1 MTEEEATEHAPVR
14 HPGRKPVF
22 VCDDCGAKFFVE
34 GFNPDGACE
43 HVKARIAD
51 GKRLREEV

>member
-1 MTEEEATEHAPVR
+1 MEPGEDTARRTVE

-43 HVKARIAD
+43 HVKALIED
-51 GKRLREEV
+51 GKQPREEV

>member
-1 MTEEEATEHAPVR
+1 MTEEDFTERAPVT

-43 HVKARIAD
+43 HVRALIAA
-51 GKRLREEV
+51 GQRPREEV